1 VDRPD
6 AVIVDVAYEARYWY
20 PDDGGEVWLAG
31 FQVVDPDSGSYLAR
45 DAPALVERGLRVA
58 PVAGAARHHA
68 DALGSDALAPGRPL
82 LLRRDAGNPHDANAI
97 AVHPTDGGAQAGW
110 VPRELAAQLAPE
122 LDAGRAWAAVVLRE
136 QRASP
141 RDPRSGLTM
150 LLAPAEAI
158 ELRVRPAR
166 RSR

>member
-1 VDRPD
+1 M
-6 AVIVDVAYEARYWY
+6 IVDVAYEARYWY

-45 DAPALVERGLRVA
+45 DAPALLERGLRVA

-82 LLRRDAGNPHDANAI
+82 LLRRDAGNPHDRNAI
-97 AVHPTDGGAQAGW
+97 AVHPADGGAQAGW
-110 VPRELAAQLAPE
+110 VPRELAAELVPE
-122 LDAGRAWAAVVLRE
+122 LDAGRPWAAVVLRE

-141 RDPRSGLTM
+141 RDARSGLTM
-150 LLAPAEAI
+150 LLAPAGAI
-158 ELRVRPAR
+158 ELRERAGR
-166 RSR
+166 R

>member
-1 VDRPD
+1 MLID
-6 AVIVDVAYEARYWY
+6 AGYEERYWY

-31 FQVVDPDSGSYLAR
+31 FQVVDADSGSYLAR

-82 LLRRDAGNPHDANAI
+82 TLRRDAANPHDANAI
-97 AVHPTDGGAQAGW
+97 AVHPADGGEQAGW
-110 VPRELAAQLAPE
+110 VPRELAAEIAPE
-122 LDAGRAWAAVVLRE
+122 LDAGRQWAAVVLRE

-150 LLAPAEAI
+150 LLAPAGPI
-158 ELRVRPAR
+158 ELRERATR
-166 RSR
+166 R